1 MIDLVISNVKYAKH
15 NTDKKFAGVD
25 LIKHSIF
32 QKIFETNSSFMRN
45 SALRKKFNFCFFKG
59 FLLVL
64 TKFAFW
70 QEDWTLGYYSM
81 NFPDIS

>member
-1 MIDLVISNVKYAKH
+1 MLPNNPCNARDFFVHSLDHFFFFLQYIIGFIVGNSF
-15 NTDKKFAGVD
+15 KKVMK
-25 LIKHSIF
+25 LT
-32 QKIFETNSSFMRN
+32 E
-45 SALRKKFNFCFFKG
+45 FNFVFFKG

-64 TKFAFW
+64 TKFACW